1 MVEKVTQ
8 WGYVL
13 KAQRV
18 NKQGPSKGPKRENAH
33 KEQEKGYIDPP
44 QDMGNVGE
52 SITMGWPSSRNKGPI
67 WQSGKN

>member
-44 QDMGNVGE
+44 QDMGNVVE
-52 SITMGWPSSRNKGPI
+52 SITMG
-67 WQSGKN
+67 